1 MQDCGSPRSQL
12 HRCEAKKLEGPV
24 ECVAAATIDSTPT
37 EGHQQNSHHAD
48 PPVAPDGPGPPVT
61 VLQLGSAHAKKRTL
75 IKLEGTLAGRPAI
88 GLLDSGASGNF
99 VSSSFIKDNGLSV
112 ESVDGD
118 RLRVTLAD
126 GSQQQARGM
135 LKDADL
141 IVDTYKDRV
150 SYVALPLSGYDFIL
164 GMPWL
169 EANQPNINW
178 RDKSVAFEHQGSKHV
193 LHSIGSYQFMSAAE
207 LKRAVRKKEV
217 TSISVLQWDKDHL
230 ELTVT
235 DHGQSQSHTLAVAA
249 SGVDP
254 NPEQTSARASTLK
267 EFRDVFP
274 DDLPEGLPP
283 RRDIDHKI
291 ELVPGSAPTNRP
303 TYRMSPT
310 ELDELKK
317 QLDELSKAGFIQP
330 SKSPFGAPILFVKK
344 KDGTMRMCID
354 YRALNGITIKNS
366 YPLPRI
372 DELFDRLHGAKVF
385 SKIDLRS
392 GYHQIRI
399 SDEDVPKTAFRSR
412 YGHFEFL
419 VLPFGLTNAPATF
432 MHLMHSIFR
441 PFLDQFALV
450 FLDDILIY
458 SKDMAEHK
466 QHVRQVLE
474 LLRKNKLFAKESKC
488 ELFKDRVE
496 FLGHLVDAKGIHMMS
511 DKIDAVTGWPTLTSV
526 ADVRSFLGTVG
537 YYRKFVRMFSEIASP
552 LTELLQKE
560 RAFEWGDRQQKSF
573 DELKKAVSQQPV
585 LILPDP
591 TKPYVVTTDASGF
604 AVGAWLGQ
612 DQTGDGSLQPIA
624 YLSKKM
630 LPAERNYP
638 VHEQELLAIVI
649 ALKEWR
655 HHLSGASFTI
665 RVVTDHKSLIHL
677 QSQPHLSPRQ
687 RRWQEFMQE
696 FNFIIEYQEGKHNAV
711 ADGLSRRPD
720 HKPPESAVVGPQAI
734 NSVVTASSSAV
745 TVDVGSDLKEQITA
759 AYRDDP
765 LCVAILTKLSQ
776 PSVTDAEWQLI
787 DGLLTNS
794 AGRVRIPDSASIKL
808 RILQECHDVPLGG
821 HAGSQKTI
829 ANVTRRFIWPKLH
842 EHVREYVSTCV
853 SCQLNKPS
861 TQLPI
866 GLLQPLPIPEGPWW
880 TVTMDLITA
889 LPRTKAGHDA
899 IVVFVDKLTKWAIYV
914 ATVTEVT
921 APRLADIFFQHV
933 VRQHGL
939 PRAIVSDRDPRF
951 TSIFWKSLWDQLGTS
966 LLMSTAFHPQTD
978 GQTERQNRTLEE
990 NLRAYVNYQ
999 QDDWDLKL
1007 VAAELAYNT
1016 SEHASTGQSPY
1027 FLNYGHHPHLPL
1039 DAAVSPSKVSN
1050 NPTSA
1055 DRIAQLHQSL
1065 TDAKSCLRQAQQRQT
1080 HYANLKRREVLLEL
1094 GQSVLLSS
1102 EHLQLK
1108 DKDRTKKLMGKFIGP
1123 FKVKRIVSPVAYEL
1137 DLPSTM
1143 RIHPVF
1149 HVSKLKPLK
1158 SSSERD
1164 FPGRPSAESS
1174 RPPPELINEDG
1185 DEEWEVERIVKERIV
1200 KRGRNGTGRIEYLVK
1215 WLGYPE
1221 WEMTWE
1227 PLKNLAQAQDAIRAF
1242 KDRRQGT
1249 GPQ

>member
-1 MQDCGSPRSQL
+1 
-12 HRCEAKKLEGPV
+12 
-24 ECVAAATIDSTPT
+24 
-37 EGHQQNSHHAD
+37 
-48 PPVAPDGPGPPVT
+48 
-61 VLQLGSAHAKKRTL
+61 
-75 IKLEGTLAGRPAI
+75 
-88 GLLDSGASGNF
+88 
-99 VSSSFIKDNGLSV
+99 
-112 ESVDGD
+112 
-118 RLRVTLAD
+118 
-126 GSQQQARGM
+126 
-135 LKDADL
+135 
-141 IVDTYKDRV
+141 
-150 SYVALPLSGYDFIL
+150 
-164 GMPWL
+164 
-169 EANQPNINW
+169 
-178 RDKSVAFEHQGSKHV
+178 
-193 LHSIGSYQFMSAAE
+193 
-207 LKRAVRKKEV
+207 
-217 TSISVLQWDKDHL
+217 L

>member
-1 MQDCGSPRSQL
+1 MCHSLQLIQTLLKGLNRIHPMLIHQYKLMDQDHPN
-12 HRCEAKKLEGPV
+12 
-24 ECVAAATIDSTPT
+24 II
-37 EGHQQNSHHAD
+37 
-48 PPVAPDGPGPPVT
+48 T
-61 VLQLGSAHAKKRTL
+61 VLQLGSAHTKKRTL
-75 IKLEGTLAGRPAI
+75 IKLEGKLAGRPAI

-99 VSSSFIKDNGLSV
+99 VSSRFIQDHQLTTEVV
-112 ESVDGD
+112 EGD
-118 RLRVTLAD
+118 RVRVTLAD
-126 GSQQQARGM
+126 GSQQDALGV

-141 IVDTYKDRV
+141 IIDTYKDRI

-169 EANQPNINW
+169 EEIQPHVKW
-178 RDKSVAFEHQGSKHV
+178 REKSLSFDHQGQKHL
-193 LHSIGSYQFMSAAE
+193 LHSISSYQFMSTAA
-207 LKRAVRKKEV
+207 LKRAVRRKEV
-217 TSISVLQWDKDHL
+217 TSVSVLQWNDT
-230 ELTVT
+230 TVT
-235 DHGQSQSHTLAVAA
+235 GGSSQSHILA
-249 SGVDP
+249 SIDSSDSSD
-254 NPEQTSARASTLK
+254 QTSARVSTLK
-267 EFRDVFP
+267 EFSDVFP
-274 DDLPEGLPP
+274 SELPEGLPP

-291 ELVPGSAPTNRP
+291 ELIPGSAPTNRP

-317 QLDELSKAGFIQP
+317 QLDELIKAGFIQP

-399 SDEDVPKTAFRSR
+399 TDEDVHKTAFRSR

-441 PFLDQFALV
+441 PFLDKFALV

-458 SKDMAEHK
+458 SKNMIEHK
-466 QHVRQVLE
+466 DHVRQVLE
-474 LLRKNKLFAKESKC
+474 LLRKNKLYAKESKC

-496 FLGHLVDAKGIHMMS
+496 FLGHIVDAKGIHMMS

-537 YYRKFVRMFSEIASP
+537 YYRKFVHMFSDIAAP
-552 LTELLQKE
+552 LSELLKKE
-560 RAFEWGDRQQKSF
+560 QPFQWGDRQQKAF
-573 DELKKAVSQQPV
+573 DQLKKAVSQQPV

-604 AVGAWLGQ
+604 AIGAWLGQ
-612 DQTGDGSLQPIA
+612 DQLGEGSLQPIA

-630 LPAERNYP
+630 SSAECNYP
-638 VHEQELLAIVI
+638 VHEQELLAIVL

-655 HHLSGASFTI
+655 HHLSGASFTV

-687 RRWQEFMQE
+687 RRWQEFLQE

-720 HKPPESAVVGPQAI
+720 HKSSDVMTIAAVEVDTV
-734 NSVVTASSSAV
+734 NSTI
-745 TVDVGSDLKEQITA
+745 DVGSDLKKDIIA
-759 AYRDDP
+759 AYQTDSQ
-765 LCVAILTKLSQ
+765 CVTILTKLNQ
-776 PSVTDAEWQLI
+776 PSVTDSEWKLN
-787 DGLLTNS
+787 DGLILNS
-794 AGRVRIPDSASIKL
+794 TGRIRIPDSPSIKL
-808 RILQECHDVPLGG
+808 QILQECHDVPLGG
-821 HAGSQKTI
+821 HVGSQKTI

-842 EHVREYVSTCV
+842 EYVREYVSTCV
-853 SCQLNKPS
+853 SCQRNKPS

-866 GLLQPLPIPEGPWW
+866 GLLQPLPIPEAPWW

-889 LPRTKAGHDA
+889 LPRTKSGHDA
-899 IVVFVDKLTKWAIYV
+899 IVVFVCKLTKWAIYV
-914 ATVTEVT
+914 PTVTEVN
-921 APRLADIFFQHV
+921 APRLADLFLQHV
-933 VRQHGL
+933 VRHHGL
-939 PRAIVSDRDPRF
+939 PRSIVSDRDPRF
-951 TSIFWKSLWDQLGTS
+951 TSIFWQSLWNQLGTK

-999 QDDWDLKL
+999 QDDWDMKL
-1007 VAAELAYNT
+1007 TAAELSYNT
-1016 SEHASTGQSPY
+1016 SEHASTGYSPFY
-1027 FLNYGHHPHLPL
+1027 LNYGYHPHLPL
-1039 DAAVSPSKVSN
+1039 DAAVIPSNISN
-1050 NPTSA
+1050 NQSAA
-1055 DRIAQLHQSL
+1055 DRIAELHQAMS
-1065 TDAKSCLRQAQQRQT
+1065 DAKSCLLQAQQRQS
-1080 HYANLKRREVLLEL
+1080 HYANLKRREVILTL

-1108 DKDRTKKLMGKFIGP
+1108 DKDRTKKLMEKYIGP
-1123 FKVKRIVSPVAYEL
+1123 FKIKRVVSSVAYEL

-1143 RIHPVF
+1143 KIHPVF

-1158 SSSERD
+1158 SSDSTNY
-1164 FPGRPSAESS
+1164 PGRASAEAP
-1174 RPPPELINEDG
+1174 RPPPELVNEDG
-1185 DEEWEVERIVKERIV
+1185 DEEWEVESIVKERIT
-1200 KRGRNGTGRIEYLVK
+1200 KRGRNGKKRVEYLVK
-1215 WLGYPE
+1215 WVGYPE

-1227 PLKNLAQAQDAIRAF
+1227 PATNLSNAQVAIQKF
-1242 KDRRQGT
+1242 KSSRSSVGQGSDVIH
-1249 GPQ
+1249 Q